1 MAIVAAAALA
11 AENPQSPDF
20 RNIAAQAG
28 LVRAFPNGG
37 TQSKQYIIETT
48 GSGAAFID
56 YNNDGR
62 LDIFLISGPGG
73 SNRLY
78 RNEGGGRF
86 TDVTIETGLTSSGW
100 GQGVCAGDID
110 NDGFID
116 LLVTS
121 WGALALYRN
130 MGGRSFENITAAA
143 NLKQDRKRYNTG
155 CAFLDYDNDGR
166 LDIFVA
172 NYVKFDFATTP
183 KPGENPYCWYRDLA
197 VNCGPRGL
205 PFDRNILYHNNGDGT
220 FTDVSESSGISKPD
234 RSYCLSVLT
243 GDFNRD
249 GRTDIYV
256 ACDQTPSLLYINR
269 GGGTFSEEAVLRG
282 AAFDENGKALSGMGA
297 TSADYDGDGKPDI
310 FRTNFSD
317 ERETLY
323 RNRGDA
329 EFDDA
334 TLAAGIARNT
344 RFVGWGCGFIDLNNA
359 GWKDLLLVNGHAFPE
374 VERLKIDIHYK
385 DRAIVYRNNRDGT
398 FTDISERSGPGI
410 LERHAA
416 RGAAFGD
423 YDNDGSV
430 EIVVNN
436 QNEPPSLLKSV
447 RKPSG
452 NWVILNL
459 EGARSNR
466 SAIGARVRLT
476 AGGHTQIDEVRSG
489 GSYLSQNDLRLHFGL
504 GMATRIDRVEIDW
517 PSGAHQVI
525 GDMETNKIVTIR
537 ETGDA
542 RTLKNAR

>member
-1 MAIVAAAALA
+1 
-11 AENPQSPDF
+11 
-20 RNIAAQAG
+20 
-28 LVRAFPNGG
+28 
-37 TQSKQYIIETT
+37 
-48 GSGAAFID
+48 
-56 YNNDGR
+56 
-62 LDIFLISGPGG
+62 
-73 SNRLY
+73 
-78 RNEGGGRF
+78 
-86 TDVTIETGLTSSGW
+86 
-100 GQGVCAGDID
+100 
-110 NDGFID
+110 
-116 LLVTS
+116 
-121 WGALALYRN
+121 
-130 MGGRSFENITAAA
+130 
-143 NLKQDRKRYNTG
+143 
-155 CAFLDYDNDGR
+155 
-166 LDIFVA
+166 
-172 NYVKFDFATTP
+172 
-183 KPGENPYCWYRDLA
+183 
-197 VNCGPRGL
+197 
-205 PFDRNILYHNNGDGT
+205 
-220 FTDVSESSGISKPD
+220 
-234 RSYCLSVLT
+234 
-243 GDFNRD
+243 
-249 GRTDIYV
+249 
-256 ACDQTPSLLYINR
+256 
-269 GGGTFSEEAVLRG
+269 
-282 AAFDENGKALSGMGA
+282 
-297 TSADYDGDGKPDI
+297 
-310 FRTNFSD
+310 
-317 ERETLY
+317 
-323 RNRGDA
+323 
-329 EFDDA
+329 
-334 TLAAGIARNT
+334 
-344 RFVGWGCGFIDLNNA
+344 LNNA